1 MYRGGPIELPPR
13 LGEIAKDSLDIGG
26 VEWAALMSALDMGSG
41 SERSAYGN
49 MTRYSCDA
57 KGIRCKISA

>member
-26 VEWAALMSALDMGSG
+26 VEWAALMSALDMGTG
-41 SERSAYGN
+41 SKRSAYGN
-49 MTRYSCDA
+49 MTR
-57 KGIRCKISA
+57 